1 MHALAGLFA
10 RHWPDDLLSQRH
22 FVLRSYICF
31 AMLII
36 GGFCFVSGPFEH
48 VPLSLLSMA
57 ALSLIGVLYIWRN
70 WPVAVVTHAL
80 LTVCF
85 SLIYIVCMNTGG
97 LASPQILWLGIL
109 PLPSLVLLGFK
120 ETFIWVA
127 VVMSAIGSL
136 FALTFFGYLPSDF
149 AFKEQHLNWATISLM
164 CVAANVFWVPV
175 FYYVLNKQQLVSLK
189 ERNFEFEGSRQ
200 ALLKSEA
207 YKDEFV
213 AAVGHELRT
222 PMNAI
227 LGFND
232 VLLENMHL
240 TPQELE
246 TVRLIRQST
255 DKLLKLVNQILDF
268 SQLQAGRLV
277 LNPTPVKVSDALAQC
292 RATFLPAP
300 DSPVSLVTELDPS
313 IPDWVSLDAVRV
325 KEVLCHLLDNA
336 FKFTT
341 HGEVRL
347 RLSHLENEL
356 LFEVI
361 DSGSGIPKELQEYI
375 FKRFEHADQATV
387 RQFGGTGLG
396 LAISKKLVALF
407 GGSIGLESTLGE
419 GSRFWFT
426 VPLVACAAPA
436 SHALSTHA
444 PDLSNY
450 AMRILM
456 VDDNPVNL
464 QVARY
469 ICQSIWPLAN
479 IVDTASGLQALE
491 LLKQSAF
498 DVVLMD
504 MFMPGMNGPQT
515 CQAIRHQLVDPICH
529 IPVIGLTASTH
540 AQDRQLCLEAGMN
553 EVLPKPMDKVSL
565 AATVNSLVHAAMSSR
580 TAHAV

>member
-1 MHALAGLFA
+1 MHALAGIFA

-232 VLLENMHL
+232 VLLENMQL

-361 DSGSGIPKELQEYI
+361 DSGSGIPKELQKYI

-529 IPVIGLTASTH
+529 IPVIGLTASAH

>member
-31 AMLII
+31 AMLTI
-36 GGFCFVSGPFEH
+36 GGFCFVSGPFEQ

-85 SLIYIVCMNTGG
+85 SLIYIICMNTGG

-164 CVAANVFWVPV
+164 CVAVNVFWVPV

-189 ERNFEFEGSRQ
+189 ERNFELEGSRQ

-232 VLLENMHL
+232 VLLENMQL

-277 LNPTPVKVSDALAQC
+277 LNPAPVKVSDALAQC
-292 RATFLPAP
+292 RANFSPPAH
-300 DSPVSLVTELDPS
+300 SPISLVTELDPS

-336 FKFTT
+336 FKFTA

-347 RLSHLENEL
+347 RLTRHENEL

-375 FKRFEHADQATV
+375 FKRFEHADQATL

-426 VPLVACAAPA
+426 VPLVTCAAPA
-436 SHALSTHA
+436 SQALSTQA

-450 AMRILM
+450 AMRILV

-469 ICQSIWPLAN
+469 ICQSIWPLAG
-479 IVDTASGLQALE
+479 IVDTASGPQALE
-491 LLKQSAF
+491 LLKQSSF

-580 TAHAV
+580 AAHAV

>member
-22 FVLRSYICF
+22 FVLRSYICV
-31 AMLII
+31 AMLTI
-36 GGFCFVSGPFEH
+36 GGFCFISGPFEH

-57 ALSLIGVLYIWRN
+57 ALSLIGILYIWRN

-85 SLIYIVCMNTGG
+85 SLIYIICLNTGG

-109 PLPSLVLLGFK
+109 PLPCLVLMGFK

-136 FALTFFGYLPSDF
+136 FALTFFGFLPSDF
-149 AFKEQHLNWATISLM
+149 AYQEQHLNWASISLM
-164 CVAANVFWVPV
+164 CVAGNVFWVPV
-175 FYYVLNKQQLVSLK
+175 FYYVLNKQQLISLK
-189 ERNFEFEGSRQ
+189 ERNVELEGSRQ

-232 VLLENMHL
+232 VLLENMQL

-246 TVRLIRQST
+246 TVKLIRQST

-277 LNPTPVKVSDALAQC
+277 LNPTPVRVSDALAQC
-292 RATFLPAP
+292 RANFAPPAH
-300 DSPVSLVTELDPS
+300 SPISLVTELDPS

-347 RLSHLENEL
+347 RLTRHENEL

-361 DSGSGIPKELQEYI
+361 DSGSGIPKELQEHI
-375 FKRFEHADQATV
+375 FKRFEHADQATL

-426 VPLVACAAPA
+426 VPLVDCAAPA
-436 SHALSTHA
+436 SQAHSTHA

-450 AMRILM
+450 AMRILV

-469 ICQSIWPLAN
+469 ICQSIWPLAD
-479 IVDTASGLQALE
+479 IVDTASGPQALE

-515 CQAIRHQLVDPICH
+515 CQAIRHQLREPVCH

-580 TAHAV
+580 AAHVV

>member
-1 MHALAGLFA
+1 MHALAGFFA

-22 FVLRSYICF
+22 FVLRGYICV
-31 AMLII
+31 ALLTI
-36 GGFCFVSGPFEH
+36 GGFCFLSGPFKQ
-48 VPLSLLSMA
+48 VTLSLISMA
-57 ALSLIGVLYIWRN
+57 ALSLISVIYIWRN

-80 LTVCF
+80 LAVCF
-85 SLIYIVCMNTGG
+85 ALIYIICMNTGG

-109 PLPSLVLLGFK
+109 PLPCLVLMGFK

-127 VVMSAIGSL
+127 VVISAIGSL
-136 FALTFFGYLPSDF
+136 FALTFFGFLPSDF
-149 AFKEQHLNWATISLM
+149 AYQEQHLNWATISLM

-175 FYYVLNKQQLVSLK
+175 FYFVLNKQQLVSLK
-189 ERNFEFEGSRQ
+189 ERNFELEGSRQ

-222 PMNAI
+222 PMTAI

-232 VLLENMHL
+232 VLLENMQL
-240 TPQELE
+240 DPKDLE

-277 LNPTPVKVSDALAQC
+277 LNPLPVRVSDALTQC
-292 RATFLPAP
+292 RATFSPVP
-300 DSPVSLVTELDPS
+300 HSPVSLVTELDPS

-336 FKFTT
+336 FKFTA

-347 RLSHLENEL
+347 RLTRHENEL

-361 DSGSGIPKELQEYI
+361 DSGSGIPKELQEHI
-375 FKRFEHADQATV
+375 FKRFEHADQATL

-396 LAISKKLVALF
+396 LAISKQLVALF

-419 GSRFWFT
+419 GSRFWFS
-426 VPLVACAAPA
+426 VPLVACEAPA

-450 AMRILM
+450 AMRILV

-464 QVARY
+464 QVARHM
-469 ICQSIWPLAN
+469 CQSIWPLAD
-479 IVDTASGLQALE
+479 IVDTASGPESLE
-491 LLKQSAF
+491 LLKQSDF

-515 CQAIRHQLVDPICH
+515 CQVIRQQLLDPIRH

-540 AQDRQLCLEAGMN
+540 TQDRQQCLEAGMN
-553 EVLPKPMDKVSL
+553 EVLPKPMDKASL
-565 AATVNSLVHAAMSSR
+565 AATVNSLVHAAMSAK
-580 TAHAV
+580 TNHAL

>member
-1 MHALAGLFA
+1 MHALVGYIA

-22 FVLRSYICF
+22 FVLRGYIGV
-31 AMLII
+31 ALLTI
-36 GGFCFVSGPFEH
+36 GGFCFVAGPFEQ
-48 VPLSLLSMA
+48 VPLSLVGMA
-57 ALSLIGVLYIWRN
+57 ALTLIGIMYIRRN

-80 LTVCF
+80 IAVCF
-85 SLIYIVCMNTGG
+85 SLIYIICMNTGG
-97 LASPQILWLGIL
+97 LVSPQILWLGIL
-109 PLPSLVLLGFK
+109 PLPCLVLMGFK

-136 FALTFFGYLPSDF
+136 FALTFFGYLPSNF
-149 AFKEQHLNWATISLM
+149 AFQEQHLNWATISLM

-175 FYYVLNKQQLVSLK
+175 FYYVLNKQQLISLK
-189 ERNFEFEGSRQ
+189 ERNFELEGSSK
-200 ALLKSEA
+200 ALLQSEA

-232 VLLENMHL
+232 VLLENMQL
-240 TPQELE
+240 EPKELE

-277 LNPTPVKVSDALAQC
+277 LNPSPVKVADALAQC
-292 RATFLPAP
+292 RASFTPAP
-300 DSPVSLVTELDPS
+300 HSGVSLVTELDPS
-313 IPDWVSLDAVRV
+313 IPEWVSLDAVRV

-336 FKFTT
+336 FKFTAK
-341 HGEVRL
+341 GEVRL
-347 RLSHLENEL
+347 RLTRDENAL

-361 DSGSGIPKELQEYI
+361 DSGSGIPEELQEHI
-375 FKRFEHADQATV
+375 FKRFEHADQATL

-396 LAISKKLVALF
+396 LAISKQLVALF
-407 GGSIGLESTLGE
+407 GGTIGLQSTLGQ
-419 GSRFWFT
+419 GSRFWFRL
-426 VPLVACAAPA
+426 PLLACAPPA
-436 SHALSTHA
+436 SQAVSIHA

-450 AMRILM
+450 ALRILV

-469 ICQSIWPLAN
+469 MCQSIWPLAD
-479 IVDTASGLQALE
+479 IVDTASGPQSLE
-491 LLKQSAF
+491 LLKQSQF

-515 CQAIRHQLVDPICH
+515 CQAIRHQLIEPFCH

-553 EVLPKPMDKVSL
+553 EVLSKPMDKAGL
-565 AATVNSLVHAAMSSR
+565 AAAVNSLVHAAMFAKADH
-580 TAHAV
+580 AH

>member
-57 ALSLIGVLYIWRN
+57 ALSLIGILYIWRK

-80 LTVCF
+80 LAVCF
-85 SLIYIVCMNTGG
+85 SLIYILCMNTGG

-189 ERNFEFEGSRQ
+189 ERNLELEGSRQ

-232 VLLENMHL
+232 VLLENMQL

-277 LNPTPVKVSDALAQC
+277 LNPTPVRVSDALAQC
-292 RATFLPAP
+292 RANFAPPAH
-300 DSPVSLVTELDPS
+300 SPISLVTELDPS
-313 IPDWVSLDAVRV
+313 IPDWVSLDAIRV

-336 FKFTT
+336 FKFTA

-347 RLSHLENEL
+347 RLTRHENEL

-375 FKRFEHADQATV
+375 FKRFEHADQATL

-436 SHALSTHA
+436 SQALSTQA

-450 AMRILM
+450 AMRILV

-469 ICQSIWPLAN
+469 ICQSIWPLAD
-479 IVDTASGLQALE
+479 IVDTASGPQALE

-553 EVLPKPMDKVSL
+553 EVLPKPMDKISL
-565 AATVNSLVHAAMSSR
+565 AATVNSLVHAVMSSR
-580 TAHAV
+580 AAHAV

>member
-232 VLLENMHL
+232 VLLENMQL

>member
-232 VLLENMHL
+232 VLLENMQL

-361 DSGSGIPKELQEYI
+361 DSGSGIPKELQKYI

>member
-36 GGFCFVSGPFEH
+36 CGFCFVSGPFEH

-232 VLLENMHL
+232 VLLENMQL

-361 DSGSGIPKELQEYI
+361 DSGSGIPKELQKYI

-419 GSRFWFT
+419 GSRFWFSM
-426 VPLVACAAPA
+426 PLVACAAPA

>member
-57 ALSLIGVLYIWRN
+57 ALSLIGIVYIWRN

-80 LTVCF
+80 LAVCF
-85 SLIYIVCMNTGG
+85 SLIYILCMNTGG

-189 ERNFEFEGSRQ
+189 ERNLELEGSRQ

-232 VLLENMHL
+232 VLLENMQL

-277 LNPTPVKVSDALAQC
+277 LNPTPVRVSDALAQC
-292 RATFLPAP
+292 RANFTPPAH
-300 DSPVSLVTELDPS
+300 SPISLVTELDPS
-313 IPDWVSLDAVRV
+313 IPDWVSLDAIRV

-336 FKFTT
+336 FKFTA

-347 RLSHLENEL
+347 RLTRHENEL

-375 FKRFEHADQATV
+375 FKRFEHADQATL

-436 SHALSTHA
+436 SQALSTQA

-450 AMRILM
+450 AMRILV

-469 ICQSIWPLAN
+469 ICQSIWPLAG
-479 IVDTASGLQALE
+479 IVDTASGPQALE
-491 LLKQSAF
+491 LLKQSSF

-565 AATVNSLVHAAMSSR
+565 AATVNSLVHAVMSSR
-580 TAHAV
+580 AAHAV

>member
-1 MHALAGLFA
+1 MHALAGFFA
-10 RHWPDDLLSQRH
+10 QHWPNDLLSQRH
-22 FVLRSYICF
+22 FILRCYICV
-31 AMLII
+31 ALLII
-36 GGFCFVSGPFEH
+36 GGFCFLASPFEQIT
-48 VPLSLLSMA
+48 LSLLTMA
-57 ALSLIGVLYIWRN
+57 ALSLISVVYVWRK
-70 WPVAVVTHAL
+70 WPVAAVTHAFL
-80 LTVCF
+80 AACF
-85 SLIYIVCMNTGG
+85 SLVYVICMNTGG

-109 PLPSLVLLGFK
+109 PLPCLVLMGFK

-136 FALTFFGYLPSDF
+136 FTLTFFGYLPSDF
-149 AFKEQHLNWATISLM
+149 AFKEKHLNWAAISLM

-189 ERNFEFEGSRQ
+189 ERNFELEGSRQ

-232 VLLENMHL
+232 VLLENMQL
-240 TPQELE
+240 NPKDLE

-277 LNPTPVKVSDALAQC
+277 LNPAPVRVSDALAQC
-292 RATFLPAP
+292 RATFSPAP
-300 DSPVSLVTELDPS
+300 DSPVNLVTELDPS
-313 IPDWVSLDAVRV
+313 IPDWVSMDALRV

-336 FKFTT
+336 FKFTA
-341 HGEVRL
+341 HGEVLL
-347 RLSHLENEL
+347 RLTRHENEL

-361 DSGSGIPKELQEYI
+361 DSGSGIPEELQEYI
-375 FKRFEHADQATV
+375 FKRFEHADQATL

-396 LAISKKLVALF
+396 LAISKQLVALF
-407 GGSIGLESTLGE
+407 GGSIGLESTLGH
-419 GSRFWFT
+419 GSRFWFS
-426 VPLVACAAPA
+426 VPLIACAAPA
-436 SHALSTHA
+436 SHALSIHT

-450 AMRILM
+450 AMRILV

-469 ICQSIWPLAN
+469 MCQSIWPLAD
-479 IVDTASGLQALE
+479 IVDTASGPESLKLLQ
-491 LLKQSAF
+491 QSQF

-504 MFMPGMNGPQT
+504 MFMPGMNGPQA
-515 CQAIRHQLVDPICH
+515 CQAIRQQLLDPICH

-540 AQDRQLCLEAGMN
+540 TQDRQQCLEAGMN
-553 EVLPKPMDKVSL
+553 EVLPKPMDKASL
-565 AATVNSLVHAAMSSR
+565 AATVNSLVHAAMSAK
-580 TAHAV
+580 TAHAL

>member
-1 MHALAGLFA
+1 
-10 RHWPDDLLSQRH
+10 
-22 FVLRSYICF
+22 
-31 AMLII
+31 MLII

-57 ALSLIGVLYIWRN
+57 ALSLIGMVYIWRN

-80 LTVCF
+80 LAVCF
-85 SLIYIVCMNTGG
+85 SLIYILCMNTGG

-175 FYYVLNKQQLVSLK
+175 FYYVLNKQQLVRLK
-189 ERNFEFEGSRQ
+189 ERNIELEGSRQ

-232 VLLENMHL
+232 VLLENMQL

-292 RATFLPAP
+292 RATFSPAP
-300 DSPVSLVTELDPS
+300 DSPISLVTELDPS
-313 IPDWVSLDAVRV
+313 IPDWVSLDAARV

-336 FKFTT
+336 FKFTA

-347 RLSHLENEL
+347 RLTRHENEL

-375 FKRFEHADQATV
+375 FKRFEHADQATL

-407 GGSIGLESTLGE
+407 GGSIGLESKLGH

-426 VPLVACAAPA
+426 VPLAACAAPA
-436 SHALSTHA
+436 SQALSTHA

-450 AMRILM
+450 AMRILV

-469 ICQSIWPLAN
+469 MCQSIWPLAD
-479 IVDTASGLQALE
+479 IVDTASGPQALE
-491 LLKQSAF
+491 LLKQSPF

-553 EVLPKPMDKVSL
+553 EVLPKPMDKASL
-565 AATVNSLVHAAMSSR
+565 AANVNSLVHAVMSSR
-580 TAHAV
+580 AAHAV

>member
-22 FVLRSYICF
+22 FVLRSYICV

-57 ALSLIGVLYIWRN
+57 ALSLIGIVYIWRN

-80 LTVCF
+80 LAVCF
-85 SLIYIVCMNTGG
+85 SLIYILCMNTGG

-175 FYYVLNKQQLVSLK
+175 FYYVLNKQQLVRLK
-189 ERNFEFEGSRQ
+189 ERNIELEGSRQ

-232 VLLENMHL
+232 VLLENMQL

-292 RATFLPAP
+292 RATFSPAP
-300 DSPVSLVTELDPS
+300 DSPISLVTELDPS
-313 IPDWVSLDAVRV
+313 IPDWVSLDAARV

-336 FKFTT
+336 FKFTA

-347 RLSHLENEL
+347 RLTRHENEL

-375 FKRFEHADQATV
+375 FKRFEHADQATL

-407 GGSIGLESTLGE
+407 GGSIGLESKLGH

-426 VPLVACAAPA
+426 VPLAACAAPA
-436 SHALSTHA
+436 SQALSTHA

-450 AMRILM
+450 AMRILV

-469 ICQSIWPLAN
+469 MCQSIWPLAD
-479 IVDTASGLQALE
+479 IVDTASGPQALE
-491 LLKQSAF
+491 LLKQSPF

-553 EVLPKPMDKVSL
+553 EVLPKPMDKASL
-565 AATVNSLVHAAMSSR
+565 AANVNSLVHAVMSSR
-580 TAHAV
+580 AAHAV

>member
-22 FVLRSYICF
+22 FVLRSYICV

-57 ALSLIGVLYIWRN
+57 ALSLIGIVYIWRN

-80 LTVCF
+80 LAVCF
-85 SLIYIVCMNTGG
+85 SLIYILCMNTGG

-189 ERNFEFEGSRQ
+189 ERNFALEGSRQ

-232 VLLENMHL
+232 VLLENMQF

-277 LNPTPVKVSDALAQC
+277 LNLTPVKVSDALAQC
-292 RATFLPAP
+292 RANFAPPAH
-300 DSPVSLVTELDPS
+300 SPISLVTELDPS

-336 FKFTT
+336 FKFTA

-347 RLSHLENEL
+347 RLTRHENEL

-375 FKRFEHADQATV
+375 FKRFEHADQATL

-407 GGSIGLESTLGE
+407 GGSIGLESKLGH

-426 VPLVACAAPA
+426 VPLAACAAPA
-436 SHALSTHA
+436 SQALSTHA

-450 AMRILM
+450 AMRILV

-469 ICQSIWPLAN
+469 MCQSIWPLAD
-479 IVDTASGLQALE
+479 IVDTASGPQALE
-491 LLKQSAF
+491 LLKQSPF

-553 EVLPKPMDKVSL
+553 EVLPKPMDKASL
-565 AATVNSLVHAAMSSR
+565 AANVNSLVHAVMSSR
-580 TAHAV
+580 AAHAV

>member
-22 FVLRSYICF
+22 FVLRSYICV
-31 AMLII
+31 AMLTI
-36 GGFCFVSGPFEH
+36 GGFCFLYGPFEH

-57 ALSLIGVLYIWRN
+57 LLSLIGMLYIWRN

-85 SLIYIVCMNTGG
+85 SLIYIICMNTGG

-109 PLPSLVLLGFK
+109 PLPCLVLMGFK

-136 FALTFFGYLPSDF
+136 FALTLFGFLPSDF
-149 AFKEQHLNWATISLM
+149 AYQEQHLNWAAISLM

-189 ERNFEFEGSRQ
+189 ERNFELEGSRQ

-232 VLLENMHL
+232 VLLENMQL

-277 LNPTPVKVSDALAQC
+277 LNPAPVRLSDALAQC
-292 RATFLPAP
+292 RASFSPPAY
-300 DSPVSLVTELDPS
+300 SPISLVTELDPS
-313 IPDWVSLDAVRV
+313 IPEWVSLDAVRV

-336 FKFTT
+336 FKFTVK
-341 HGEVRL
+341 GEVRL
-347 RLSHLENEL
+347 RLTRHENAL

-361 DSGSGIPKELQEYI
+361 DSGSGIPKELQEHI
-375 FKRFEHADQATV
+375 FKRFEHADQATL

-407 GGSIGLESTLGE
+407 GGNIGLESTLGK
-419 GSRFWFT
+419 GSRFWFS

-450 AMRILM
+450 ALRILV

-469 ICQSIWPLAN
+469 MCQSIWPLAD
-479 IVDTASGLQALE
+479 IVDTASGPQSLE
-491 LLKQSAF
+491 LLKQSQF

-515 CQAIRHQLVDPICH
+515 CQAIRHQLVEPICH

-565 AATVNSLVHAAMSSR
+565 AATVNSLVHAAMCSR
-580 TAHAV
+580 TTHVL

>member
-1 MHALAGLFA
+1 MHVLAGFFA
-10 RHWPDDLLSQRH
+10 RHWPADLLNQRH
-22 FVLRSYICF
+22 FILRGYICV
-31 AMLII
+31 ALLII
-36 GGFCFVSGPFEH
+36 GGFCFLTGPFEQ
-48 VPLSLLSMA
+48 VPPSLLSMA
-57 ALSLIGVLYIWRN
+57 VLCLISIFYIWRN
-70 WPVAVVTHAL
+70 WPVALVTHAL
-80 LTVCF
+80 LAVCF
-85 SLIYIVCMNTGG
+85 CLMYITCMNTGG

-109 PLPSLVLLGFK
+109 PLPCLILMGFK
-120 ETFIWVA
+120 ETFFWVA
-127 VVMSAIGSL
+127 VVMSAIGSM
-136 FALTFFGYLPSDF
+136 FALTLFGFLPSDF
-149 AFKEQHLNWATISLM
+149 AYQEQHLNWATISLM

-189 ERNFEFEGSRQ
+189 ERNIELEGSRQ

-207 YKDEFV
+207 YKDEFM

-240 TPQELE
+240 APQELE

-277 LNPTPVKVSDALAQC
+277 LNPAPVRVSDALAQC
-292 RATFLPAP
+292 RANFTPAP
-300 DSPVSLVTELDPS
+300 HSAVSLVTELDPS
-313 IPDWVSLDAVRV
+313 IPDWVSLDAARL

-336 FKFTT
+336 FKFTA

-347 RLSHLENEL
+347 RLMRHEDEL
-356 LFEVI
+356 VFEVI
-361 DSGSGIPKELQEYI
+361 DSGSGIPEELQEHI
-375 FKRFEHADQATV
+375 FKRFEHADQATL

-396 LAISKKLVALF
+396 LAISKQLVALF
-407 GGSIGLESTLGE
+407 GGSIGLESTLGQ
-419 GSRFWFT
+419 GSKFWFR
-426 VPLVACAAPA
+426 VPLVACSAPA
-436 SHALSTHA
+436 SHPLSSHA

-450 AMRILM
+450 ALRILV

-464 QVARY
+464 QVVRY
-469 ICQSIWPLAN
+469 MCQSIWPLAH
-479 IVDTASGLQALE
+479 IVDTASGPESLKLLQ
-491 LLKQSAF
+491 QSPF

-504 MFMPGMNGPQT
+504 MFMPGMTGPQA
-515 CQAIRHQLVDPICH
+515 CQAIRQQLRKPICH

-553 EVLPKPMDKVSL
+553 EVLPKPMDKLSL
-565 AATVNSLVHAAMSSR
+565 AATVNSLVHAAMP
-580 TAHAV
+580 AKVDHVV

>member
-22 FVLRSYICF
+22 FVLRSYICV

-57 ALSLIGVLYIWRN
+57 ALSLIGIVYIWCK

-80 LTVCF
+80 LAVCF
-85 SLIYIVCMNTGG
+85 SLIYILCMNTGG

-149 AFKEQHLNWATISLM
+149 AFIEQHLNWATISLM
-164 CVAANVFWVPV
+164 CVAVNVFWVPV

-189 ERNFEFEGSRQ
+189 ERNFELEGSRQ

-232 VLLENMHL
+232 VLLENMQL

-277 LNPTPVKVSDALAQC
+277 LNPTPVRVSDALAQC
-292 RATFLPAP
+292 RANFTPPAH
-300 DSPVSLVTELDPS
+300 SPISLVTELDPS
-313 IPDWVSLDAVRV
+313 IPEWVSLDAVRV

-336 FKFTT
+336 FKFTA

-347 RLSHLENEL
+347 RLTHHESEL

-375 FKRFEHADQATV
+375 FKRFEHADQATL

-407 GGSIGLESTLGE
+407 GGSIGLESKLGH

-436 SHALSTHA
+436 SQALSTHA

-450 AMRILM
+450 AMRILV

-469 ICQSIWPLAN
+469 MCQSIWPLAD
-479 IVDTASGLQALE
+479 IVDTASGPQALE
-491 LLKQSAF
+491 LLKQSPF

-553 EVLPKPMDKVSL
+553 EVLPKPMDKASL
-565 AATVNSLVHAAMSSR
+565 AANVNSLVHAVMSSR
-580 TAHAV
+580 AANAV

>member
-1 MHALAGLFA
+1 MHALAGFFA
-10 RHWPDDLLSQRH
+10 RHWPDDLSSQRH
-22 FVLRSYICF
+22 FVLRSYICV
-31 AMLII
+31 ALLTI
-36 GGFCFVSGPFEH
+36 GGFCFLSGPFEQ

-57 ALSLIGVLYIWRN
+57 ALSLISILYIWRN
-70 WPVAVVTHAL
+70 WPVAAVTHTL
-80 LTVCF
+80 LAVCF

-109 PLPSLVLLGFK
+109 PLPCLVLMGFR

-136 FALTFFGYLPSDF
+136 FALTFFGFLPSDF
-149 AFKEQHLNWATISLM
+149 AYQEQHLNWAAISLM

-175 FYYVLNKQQLVSLK
+175 FYDGLNKQQLVSLK
-189 ERNFEFEGSRQ
+189 ERNLELEGSRLD
-200 ALLKSEA
+200 LLKSEA

-232 VLLENMHL
+232 VLLENMQL
-240 TPQELE
+240 NPQELE

-277 LNPTPVKVSDALAQC
+277 LNPAPVRVSDALAQC
-292 RATFLPAP
+292 RTNFMPPAH
-300 DSPVSLVTELDPS
+300 SPISLVTELDPS

-341 HGEVRL
+341 QGEVRL
-347 RLSHLENEL
+347 RLTRHDNALQ
-356 LFEVI
+356 FEVI
-361 DSGSGIPKELQEYI
+361 DSGSGIPKELQEHI
-375 FKRFEHADQATV
+375 FKRFEHADQATL

-407 GGSIGLESTLGE
+407 GGSIGLESKLGE
-419 GSRFWFT
+419 GSRFWFR

-436 SHALSTHA
+436 SYALSTHA

-450 AMRILM
+450 AMRILV

-469 ICQSIWPLAN
+469 MCQSIWPLAD
-479 IVDTASGLQALE
+479 IVDTASGAQALE
-491 LLKQSAF
+491 LLKQAPF

-504 MFMPGMNGPQT
+504 MFMPVMNGPQA
-515 CQAIRHQLVDPICH
+515 CQAIRQQLVDPICH

-540 AQDRQLCLEAGMN
+540 AQDRQLCLKAGMN

-565 AATVNSLVHAAMSSR
+565 AATVNSLVHAALSYK
-580 TAHAV
+580 AVHGL